1 MFLINIK
8 FMDDIDYNEYYYNK
22 SNNDIIKQ
30 PNKQMQEDNKKEDEK
45 ILKTVM
51 KGGNTKETIEGT
63 KIYKLKDYL

>member
-1 MFLINIK
+1 
-8 FMDDIDYNEYYYNK
+8 MDDIDYNEYYYNK

-30 PNKQMQEDNKKEDEK
+30 PNKQMQEDNKKKDEK

-63 KIYKLKDYL
+63 KIYKLRDYL

>member
-1 MFLINIK
+1 
-8 FMDDIDYNEYYYNK
+8 MDDIDYNEYYYNK

-30 PNKQMQEDNKKEDEK
+30 PNKQMQEDNKKEDGK

-51 KGGNTKETIEGT
+51 KGGNAKETIGGT